1 MPAWREL
8 HIECIS
14 RLKRETNSWIAP
26 WKWKQKPGHAVI
38 PIRFWHDTRG
48 TFCACISKLLWSP
61 PYRDKSKNFSTEVL
75 LVPKTFISMV
85 APLRRKVHRPC
96 PSSHKFHAAPDQLF
110 FPKRRSLL
118 SKKILASNIMQ
129 CHQHCACPCHTGT
142 ISSLVPW
149 ITNLVPCHPWESNF
163 PNPPEQTE
171 LWLCKSLD
179 KAHWTANTTWAGSR
193 PTTSRT
199 IGSGC
204 KQPINKSLKFASF
217 KFKNQLQNLY
227 PSSSCTTGMFGV
239 NLLSHMPTKISE
251 ESESQKVKMETT
263 RKAA

>member
-8 HIECIS
+8 HIERIS

-110 FPKRRSLL
+110 FPKRRSFAV
-118 SKKILASNIMQ
+118 KKY
-129 CHQHCACPCHTGT
+129 CHQ
-142 ISSLVPW
+142 ISCSVISIVPVHA
-149 ITNLVPCHPWESNF
+149 IQVRFHPWCHGSQTWCRVTHGNPTSPIP
-163 PNPPEQTE
+163 PN
-171 LWLCKSLD
+171 K
-179 KAHWTANTTWAGSR
+179 
-193 PTTSRT
+193 
-199 IGSGC
+199 
-204 KQPINKSLKFASF
+204 
-217 KFKNQLQNLY
+217 
-227 PSSSCTTGMFGV
+227 
-239 NLLSHMPTKISE
+239 
-251 ESESQKVKMETT
+251 
-263 RKAA
+263 